1 VRSGICYNQFPYL
14 VVVLRIFN
22 VERVQL
28 IKDLLKDTEHRMKS
42 TIAVLEEDL
51 GGIRTSRA
59 STGLVEKIVVEYYGT
74 PTPLLQ
80 LASISIPEPQTIAIR
95 PYDKGTIQLI
105 EKALLTSDIGLQPNN
120 DGVNIRLNLP
130 PLTQE
135 RRKDLVKKVHKR
147 LEDAKVALRNV
158 RRDAI
163 DDAREFEKEKMI
175 SEDEM
180 HDGQEEIQ
188 KMTDKFIALVD
199 EIGKRKEHEIME
211 I

>member
-1 VRSGICYNQFPYL
+1 MLGYAIIIIPTWLQYCEFLTWSVYKM
-14 VVVLRIFN
+14 
-22 VERVQL
+22 

-42 TIAVLEEDL
+42 TITVLEEDL
-51 GGIRTSRA
+51 GAIRTSRA
-59 STGLVEKIVVEYYGT
+59 STGLVEKIIVEYYGT

-95 PYDKGTIQLI
+95 PYDKGTMQLI
-105 EKALLTSDIGLQPNN
+105 EKAILTSDIGLQPNN
-120 DGVNIRLNLP
+120 DGINIRLNLP

-147 LEDAKVALRNV
+147 IEEAKVALRNV

-163 DDAREFEKEKMI
+163 YDSREFEKEKMI

-180 HDGQEEIQ
+180 HGGQEEIQ

-199 EIGKRKEHEIME
+199 EVGKRKEHEIME